1 MQNTDPNTQTDPTAP
16 TAQDYA
22 DRAIELVNNGHCG
35 GASEVMHIAEQMG
48 HHETNENLQSGNLLD
63 YAEKTGQW

>member
-1 MQNTDPNTQTDPTAP
+1 MNTGPNDNNTP

-22 DRAIELVNNGHCG
+22 DQAIELVNNGHIG
-35 GASEVMHIAEQMG
+35 GAAEVMHIAEEMG
-48 HHETNENLQSGNLLD
+48 HVESNPNLQSENLLD

>member
-1 MQNTDPNTQTDPTAP
+1 MSDPNTNNEP

-35 GASEVMHIAEQMG
+35 GASVVMQIAENMDYLNS
-48 HHETNENLQSGNLLD
+48 NENLQSNNLLD

>member
-1 MQNTDPNTQTDPTAP
+1 MTNDPGNTTP

-22 DRAIELVNNGHCG
+22 DIAIELVNNGHCG
-35 GASEVMHIAEQMG
+35 GASEVMHIAEGMG
-48 HHETNENLQSGNLLD
+48 YVPESPNLTSESLLD